1 MGVWNSNKTVIT
13 DAGISLLA
21 GITGK
26 VALKLSRAV
35 AGSDY
40 TEPEELSKM
49 TSISHI
55 QMDMG
60 FSEVGEGDAGTAF
73 VDLYLEN
80 SSITESFYHQQ
91 IGIYAKDEE
100 GTDVLFLV
108 AQADVPDHIPDSS
121 SPIYVTHR
129 IFLKFSGNADVS
141 LNVDFS
147 GVVTQNTLREALKKK
162 EPAFDKNSAF
172 NRNFSD
178 SASDYMPLG
187 KKANAGGANSV
198 ARSDHI
204 HPVGT
209 ILKYAENNWS
219 TTGKT
224 NLIPDTNTW
233 IMSNS
238 RSPDV
243 WGGYEFEATFTSAWE
258 GFSCFFSED
267 LLERVK
273 GKTVLFGVNH
283 LTGASS
289 RLELIVDGS
298 VVNYILATTTPAEVE
313 ASIPET
319 ATSVTLR
326 IIIFSEDDLHCE
338 FTGLYMNDKAEEISN
353 TDDGVEIYLVVRKVL
368 QEKLPATGV
377 SGTIYFTEKGNMYL
391 VKDDGSLLPLAGSE
405 TL

>member
-1 MGVWNSNKTVIT
+1 M
-13 DAGISLLA
+13 
-21 GITGK
+21 
-26 VALKLSRAV
+26 
-35 AGSDY
+35 
-40 TEPEELSKM
+40 
-49 TSISHI
+49 
-55 QMDMG
+55 
-60 FSEVGEGDAGTAF
+60 
-73 VDLYLEN
+73 
-80 SSITESFYHQQ
+80 
-91 IGIYAKDEE
+91 
-100 GTDVLFLV
+100 
-108 AQADVPDHIPDSS
+108 
-121 SPIYVTHR
+121 THR

-141 LNVDFS
+141 LSVDFS
-147 GVVTQNTLREALKKK
+147 GVVTQDTLREALKKK

-178 SASDYMPLG
+178 SESDYMPLG

-233 IMSNS
+233 IMSNG

-243 WGGYEFEATFTSAWE
+243 WGDYEFEATFTSAWE
-258 GFSCFFSED
+258 GFSCFLSED

-289 RLELIVDGS
+289 RLESDCRWKCCKLYPGNDNSCRSRSKHSRDCNIGNAT
-298 VVNYILATTTPAEVE
+298 NYY
-313 ASIPET
+313 
-319 ATSVTLR
+319 
-326 IIIFSEDDLHCE
+326 FSEDDLHCE
-338 FTGLYMNDKAEEISN
+338 FTGLYMNDKAEEIRN
-353 TDDGVEIYLVVRKVL
+353 TDDGVDIYLAVRKVL

>member
-1 MGVWNSNKTVIT
+1 
-13 DAGISLLA
+13 
-21 GITGK
+21 
-26 VALKLSRAV
+26 
-35 AGSDY
+35 
-40 TEPEELSKM
+40 
-49 TSISHI
+49 
-55 QMDMG
+55 
-60 FSEVGEGDAGTAF
+60 
-73 VDLYLEN
+73 
-80 SSITESFYHQQ
+80 
-91 IGIYAKDEE
+91 
-100 GTDVLFLV
+100 
-108 AQADVPDHIPDSS
+108 
-121 SPIYVTHR
+121 
-129 IFLKFSGNADVS
+129 
-141 LNVDFS
+141 
-147 GVVTQNTLREALKKK
+147 
-162 EPAFDKNSAF
+162 
-172 NRNFSD
+172 
-178 SASDYMPLG
+178 
-187 KKANAGGANSV
+187 
-198 ARSDHI
+198 
-204 HPVGT
+204 
-209 ILKYAENNWS
+209 
-219 TTGKT
+219 
-224 NLIPDTNTW
+224 
-233 IMSNS
+233 MSNG

-243 WGGYEFEATFTSAWE
+243 WGDYEFEATFTSAWE
-258 GFSCFFSED
+258 GFSCFLSED